1 MIIIGCDFHPSFQQ
15 IAVFDTATGATTNHK
30 LMHAAGEAERFY
42 RRLTSAAL
50 VGIEAVGND
59 QWFVQLLQKLDH
71 EVWIGDAAQI
81 RASYVRKQKTDRRDA
96 KHILQLLVEGR
107 FPRIWIP
114 GAEMRDHRQLLIHR
128 HKLVQIRTRVK
139 NELQHLML
147 NQGMQKKQKLWSAE
161 GRTALASLPLEP
173 WTDRRR
179 HDLLNLLSMLDGQLE
194 DLNIAVTQVAKQYPE
209 VSLLMSQPGV
219 GAVTALAFA
228 LTIGDVRRF
237 QRSKQVAS
245 YLGLIPREYSSGGKQ
260 RMGGISKQG
269 NRLLRFLMVESA
281 NIAVRFDP
289 VFRKEYLHRCHQK
302 HFTVAKVA
310 AARKLAIRMYWILR
324 TQTPYPQ
331 VLSSRAA

>member
-1 MIIIGCDFHPSFQQ
+1 MIIIGCDFHPSYQQ
-15 IAVFDTATGATTNHK
+15 VAMLNTETGATTDHK
-30 LMHAAGEAERFY
+30 LMHATGEAERFY
-42 RRLTSAAL
+42 RELPPAVL
-50 VGIEAVGND
+50 VGIEAVGNN
-59 QWFVQLLQKLDH
+59 QWFVQLLQRLGH
-71 EVWIGDAAQI
+71 EVWVGDAAEI

-96 KHILQLLVEGR
+96 KHILHLLVEGR

-114 GAEMRDHRQLLIHR
+114 GVEMRDHRQLLIHR

-139 NELQHLML
+139 HELQHLML
-147 NQGMQKKQKLWSAE
+147 NQGMQKKQRLWSAE
-161 GRTALASLPLEP
+161 GRAALASLPLEP

-179 HDLLNLLSMLDGQLE
+179 RDLLHLLAMLDSQLE
-194 DLNIAVTQVAKQYPE
+194 ELNDAVTQVATTYPD
-209 VSLLMSQPGV
+209 VQLLMSQPGV
-219 GAVTALAFA
+219 GAVTALAFV

-237 QRSKQVAS
+237 PRGKQVAS

-269 NRLLRFLMVESA
+269 NRLLRFLLVEA
-281 NIAVRFDP
+281 GNIAVRFDP

>member
-1 MIIIGCDFHPSFQQ
+1 MIIIGCDFHPSYQQ
-15 IAVFDTATGATTNHK
+15 IAMLDTETGVTTDHK
-30 LMHAAGEAERFY
+30 LTHAGGEAERFY
-42 RRLTSAAL
+42 QGLASAAL

-59 QWFVQLLQKLDH
+59 QWFVRLLQRLDH
-71 EVWIGDAAQI
+71 EVWVGDAAQI

-96 KHILQLLVEGR
+96 RHILQLLVEGR

-147 NQGMQKKQKLWSAE
+147 NQGVQKKQKLWSAE
-161 GRTALASLPLEP
+161 GRAALASLPLEP

-179 HDLLNLLSMLDGQLE
+179 HDLLNLLSMLDRQLE
-194 DLNIAVTQVAKQYPE
+194 DLTVAVAQVAKQYPE
-209 VSLLMSQPGV
+209 VNLLMSQPGV

-269 NRLLRFLMVESA
+269 NRLLRFLLVESA

>member
-15 IAVFDTATGATTNHK
+15 IAMLDTETGAIEDHK
-30 LMHAAGEAERFY
+30 LVHASGEAERFY
-42 RRLTSAAL
+42 RGLASAAL

-59 QWFVQLLQKLDH
+59 QWFVQLLQKRGH
-71 EVWIGDAAQI
+71 EVWVGDAAQI

-96 KHILQLLVEGR
+96 KHILQLLLEGR
-107 FPRIWIP
+107 FPRIWVP
-114 GAEMRDHRQLLIHR
+114 SAEMRDHRQLLVHR

-147 NQGMQKKQKLWSAE
+147 NQGMQKQQKLWSAE
-161 GRTALASLPLEP
+161 GRAALASLPLEP
-173 WTDRRR
+173 WADRRR
-179 HDLLNLLSMLDGQLE
+179 HDLLNLLSMLDEQLQQ
-194 DLNIAVTQVAKQYPE
+194 LNDAVIQVARQYPQ
-209 VSLLMSQPGV
+209 VDLLMSQPGV
-219 GAVTALAFA
+219 DAVTALAFV

-237 QRSKQVAS
+237 PRGKQVAS

-269 NRLLRFLMVESA
+269 NRLLRFLLVEAA

-302 HFTVAKVA
+302 HFTVAKAA
-310 AARKLAIRMYWILR
+310 AARKLAIRMYWMLR
-324 TQTPYPQ
+324 TQTPYPD

>member
-15 IAVFDTATGATTNHK
+15 IATLDTETGAIEDHK
-30 LMHAAGEAERFY
+30 LVHASGEAERFY
-42 RRLTSAAL
+42 RGLASAAL

-59 QWFVQLLQKLDH
+59 QWFVQLLQKRGH
-71 EVWIGDAAQI
+71 EVWVGDAAQI

-96 KHILQLLVEGR
+96 KHILQLLMEGR
-107 FPRIWIP
+107 FPRIWVP
-114 GAEMRDHRQLLIHR
+114 SAEMRDHRQLLVHR

-161 GRTALASLPLEP
+161 GRAALASLPLEP

-179 HDLLNLLSMLDGQLE
+179 HDLLHLLSMLDGQLQQ
-194 DLNIAVTQVAKQYPE
+194 LNDAVMQVARQYPQ
-209 VSLLMSQPGV
+209 VDLLMSQPGV
-219 GAVTALAFA
+219 GAVTALAFV
-228 LTIGDVRRF
+228 LSIGDVRRF
-237 QRSKQVAS
+237 PRGKQVAS
-245 YLGLIPREYSSGGKQ
+245 YLGLTPREYSSGGKQ

-269 NRLLRFLMVESA
+269 NRLLRFLLVEAA

-289 VFRKEYLHRCHQK
+289 VLRKEYLHRCHQK

-324 TQTPYPQ
+324 TQTPYPN
-331 VLSSRAA
+331 VLSSKVA

>member
-1 MIIIGCDFHPSFQQ
+1 MIIIGCDFHPSYQQ
-15 IAVFDTATGATTNHK
+15 IAMLDTETGVTTDHK
-30 LMHAAGEAERFY
+30 LTHAGGEAERFY
-42 RRLTSAAL
+42 RGLASAAL

-59 QWFVQLLQKLDH
+59 QWFVRLLQRLDH
-71 EVWIGDAAQI
+71 EVWVGDAAQI

-147 NQGMQKKQKLWSAE
+147 NQGVQKKQKLWSAE
-161 GRTALASLPLEP
+161 GRAALASLPLEP
-173 WTDRRR
+173 WTHRRR

-194 DLNIAVTQVAKQYPE
+194 DLNIAVTQVANQYPE
-209 VSLLMSQPGV
+209 VNLLVSQPGV

-269 NRLLRFLMVESA
+269 NRLMRFLLVESA

>member
-1 MIIIGCDFHPSFQQ
+1 MIIIGCDFHPSYQQ
-15 IAVFDTATGATTNHK
+15 IAMLDTETGVTTDHK
-30 LMHAAGEAERFY
+30 LTHTGGEAERFY
-42 RRLTSAAL
+42 RSLASAAL

-59 QWFVQLLQKLDH
+59 QWFVRLLQRLDH
-71 EVWIGDAAQI
+71 EVWVGDAAQI

-107 FPRIWIP
+107 FPRIWVP

-147 NQGMQKKQKLWSAE
+147 NQGVQKKQKLWSAE
-161 GRTALASLPLEP
+161 GRAALASLPLEP
-173 WTDRRR
+173 WTHRRR

-194 DLNIAVTQVAKQYPE
+194 DLNIAVTQVAEQYPE
-209 VSLLMSQPGV
+209 VTLLMSQPGV

-237 QRSKQVAS
+237 QRSRHVAS
-245 YLGLIPREYSSGGKQ
+245 YLGLIPREYSSGGRQ

-269 NRLLRFLMVESA
+269 NRLMRFLLVESA

>member
-1 MIIIGCDFHPSFQQ
+1 
-15 IAVFDTATGATTNHK
+15 
-30 LMHAAGEAERFY
+30 
-42 RRLTSAAL
+42 
-50 VGIEAVGND
+50 
-59 QWFVQLLQKLDH
+59 
-71 EVWIGDAAQI
+71 
-81 RASYVRKQKTDRRDA
+81 
-96 KHILQLLVEGR
+96 
-107 FPRIWIP
+107 
-114 GAEMRDHRQLLIHR
+114 
-128 HKLVQIRTRVK
+128 
-139 NELQHLML
+139 
-147 NQGMQKKQKLWSAE
+147 
-161 GRTALASLPLEP
+161 
-173 WTDRRR
+173 
-179 HDLLNLLSMLDGQLE
+179 MLDGQLE
-194 DLNIAVTQVAKQYPE
+194 DLNIAVTQVAKRYPE